1 MRGTRSFFRGRQ
13 QLCVRRAGGVA
24 VLVLLAVMLSAC
36 VEVNQRST
44 IGTDFTGTTEIRLG
58 ISKQALA
65 LVGTVGTSLGSPA
78 PKTTPAASQDPFAD
92 SKKQVAQ
99 LGGTSKDYQ
108 NDKFQG
114 IDASLKFKSLEE
126 MQTQINTLLASNG
139 SLNQTTGPT
148 SSSSSSDSQSD
159 LVKITAKATA
169 NGVRIDGT
177 VDPLSTLNDTS
188 SSTAVPGLDPKLFGG
203 ADGYVA
209 LAFTMPGKI
218 TSADPLAKKD
228 KSTVSWAFKAGD
240 KPATIFVESDKSG
253 GQGGN
258 AIAVAA
264 TPAAGT
270 NATTVPGR
278 ATTASGARGTL
289 PAAAGTV
296 TTAADDGGSNNLP
309 IILSVLGLVIV
320 VGGVVGFLVLRGR
333 GKRPPTAPP
342 AGGYPATQQY
352 GGQQPPQYGAP
363 PNQYGQPPQ
372 GGGYPPP
379 GQGYGQPP
387 QQPYSAPYPPP
398 GQQPPPPLQGGPP
411 YGGGYAPP
419 GQQPTGGGYPPS
431 YPPQSGPYGQP
442 PQQPPGGGYG
452 APPQQPPR

>member
-1 MRGTRSFFRGRQ
+1 MRGKGSFFRGRQ
-13 QLCVRRAGGVA
+13 RLCVRRAGGVA

-36 VEVNQRST
+36 VEVNQRSA

-58 ISKQALA
+58 VSKQALA
-65 LVGTVGTSLGSPA
+65 LIGTVGTSLGSPA

-114 IDASLKFKSLEE
+114 IDASFKFKSLEE
-126 MQTQINTLLASNG
+126 MQTQINTLLASNS

-148 SSSSSSDSQSD
+148 GSSSSSSSQSD

-264 TPAAGT
+264 TPATGA
-270 NATTVPGR
+270 NATAPGR
-278 ATTASGARGTL
+278 ATTASGAQATL
-289 PAAAGTV
+289 PAARTV
-296 TTAADDGGSNNLP
+296 TTAADNGGSNTLP
-309 IILSVLGLVIV
+309 IILGVLGLVIV
-320 VGGVVGFLVLRGR
+320 VGGLVGFLVLRGR

-342 AGGYPATQQY
+342 AGGYPATQ
-352 GGQQPPQYGAP
+352 QYGAP

-387 QQPYSAPYPPP
+387 QQPYGAPYPPP
-398 GQQPPPPLQGGPP
+398 GQQPQPPQGAPP
-411 YGGGYAPP
+411 YGGGYTPP
-419 GQQPTGGGYPPS
+419 GQQPTGGYPPS
-431 YPPQSGPYGQP
+431 YPPQPGPYGQP
-442 PQQPPGGGYG
+442 PQQPPGGYG
-452 APPQQPPR
+452 TPPRQPPR